1 MLQHPRSSERNVPP
15 PTLYSPVA
23 YFAGVMEGIEKPSGW
38 SRLAPTWALVAL
50 VALASWMGDAAGGY
64 FFSGWAPVALV
75 LAVLLLILAAT
86 GLLRGT
92 QDVPG
97 AVAVGAFAS
106 YAAWTFA
113 SILWS
118 ANKGAAWNGAGQ
130 TLLYLLAFWAAVS
143 LFCSGA
149 SRRWVFA
156 ASVLGPA
163 SVAALTL
170 HALPERHED
179 LLPYGRL
186 LGTVGYSNGAAAFVL
201 VPFWAAVYL
210 AGSRRV
216 HVLVRCASLAS
227 AALALEVAV
236 LTQSRGAALAMVLSL
251 PVYFALSGQ
260 RLSGLLALAPL
271 AAVLMFAFPDLNAV
285 YAAYAAGRDPAA
297 SLENAIPTVW
307 LSVVLAGA
315 YALVWGLVDRVWRP
329 PEWAVRLA
337 GGTALAVVALGLLV
351 GAFAFVDRTGDPVAF
366 AGERWEDFKANDSN
380 KQEQSRYLSA
390 SGSGRYALWDAALEG
405 FRKHPVAGV
414 GAHNYEAT
422 YYRLRDAP
430 ALYARQPHSLP
441 LEVLVERGLVGGALF
456 YALLL
461 TCFTAGLRARFGRL
475 GSEGKAQVGAATA
488 AVAYWFA
495 HSSVEWFWQLPAVTF
510 PAVVY
515 LAMLAAPWRN
525 SPRRDEES
533 RASSRLARAAGVTVG
548 VLALAAIVPLYA
560 SDLYLQRSYDATS
573 AARALPLVERA
584 QALNPVNP
592 RLFTREAELA
602 IETGDWERVERAYAD
617 AIRLNPDH
625 YETYMFKADYHK
637 RRGEANKALEL
648 YREAYSRNPQDPAL
662 RQEIA
667 NLD

>member
-1 MLQHPRSSERNVPP
+1 
-15 PTLYSPVA
+15 
-23 YFAGVMEGIEKPSGW
+23 
-38 SRLAPTWALVAL
+38 
-50 VALASWMGDAAGGY
+50 
-64 FFSGWAPVALV
+64 
-75 LAVLLLILAAT
+75 
-86 GLLRGT
+86 
-92 QDVPG
+92 
-97 AVAVGAFAS
+97 
-106 YAAWTFA
+106 
-113 SILWS
+113 
-118 ANKGAAWNGAGQ
+118 
-130 TLLYLLAFWAAVS
+130 
-143 LFCSGA
+143 
-149 SRRWVFA
+149 
-156 ASVLGPA
+156 
-163 SVAALTL
+163 
-170 HALPERHED
+170 
-179 LLPYGRL
+179 
-186 LGTVGYSNGAAAFVL
+186 
-201 VPFWAAVYL
+201 
-210 AGSRRV
+210 
-216 HVLVRCASLAS
+216 
-227 AALALEVAV
+227 
-236 LTQSRGAALAMVLSL
+236 
-251 PVYFALSGQ
+251 
-260 RLSGLLALAPL
+260 
-271 AAVLMFAFPDLNAV
+271 MFAFPDLNAV

-461 TCFTAGLRARFGRL
+461 TCFTAGLRAKVRAPGLRGQGAGWSRNGSGRLLVRALQRGVVLAVARRNVPGRRLPGDAGRTLAQQPPPRRGEPRLVAASACGRCYRGRL
-475 GSEGKAQVGAATA
+475 GPSRHSTPLRFGSLSAAQ
-488 AVAYWFA
+488 
-495 HSSVEWFWQLPAVTF
+495 L
-510 PAVVY
+510 
-515 LAMLAAPWRN
+515 
-525 SPRRDEES
+525 RRDE
-533 RASSRLARAAGVTVG
+533 RGKSST
-548 VLALAAIVPLYA
+548 
-560 SDLYLQRSYDATS
+560 
-573 AARALPLVERA
+573 LVERA